1 MIISSN
7 DNYSRVIMAPIVE
20 LNSLI
25 NSDVYNL
32 SIQSTCSSPH
42 FLSINIIQCL
52 STVKFH
58 LNAAS
63 PLYLSTP
70 HPLPLSLQTHT
81 IPSLGPPGPRH
92 CQYSLYYRHIAFYLI
107 FNITLSQWSHCSE
120 YSFITF
126 PSLGLLHCYLISI
139 SWFIDSKEMYQMSLY
154 WNHIWFMKYRV
165 SPK

>member
-107 FNITLSQWSHCSE
+107 FNINLSND
-120 YSFITF
+120 
-126 PSLGLLHCYLISI
+126 LIRGANIPFRIVTI
-139 SWFIDSKEMYQMSLY
+139 SMLSRFIDPEENCPMCADC
-154 WNHIWFMKYRV
+154 
-165 SPK
+165 

>member
-1 MIISSN
+1 
-7 DNYSRVIMAPIVE
+7 MAPIVK

-32 SIQSTCSSPH
+32 SIQSTCSAPH

-52 STVKFH
+52 ITVKFH

-63 PLYLSTP
+63 PLYLSTQP
-70 HPLPLSLQTHT
+70 PSLSLQTHT

-107 FNITLSQWSHCSE
+107 FNIIPFLNDHIAVNILLSPFRVWD
-120 YSFITF
+120 
-126 PSLGLLHCYLISI
+126 CYIATIISI

-154 WNHIWFMKYRV
+154 FTFD
-165 SPK
+165 S